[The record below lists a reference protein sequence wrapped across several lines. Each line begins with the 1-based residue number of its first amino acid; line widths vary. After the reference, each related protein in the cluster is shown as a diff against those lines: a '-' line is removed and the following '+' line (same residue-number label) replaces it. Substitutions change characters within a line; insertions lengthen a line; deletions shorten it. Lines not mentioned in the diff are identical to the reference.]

1 MKEFRRGRRSSFG
14 SFIVDDRETI
24 LGFDQAME
32 ELTGWP
38 AIDVVGRHKDL
49 GLAAHQSHPAGTA
62 IRTVPLYDG
71 PVPMGSSPRNLE
83 LALSCRDG
91 RRLRVEALQQ
101 PLNGPGDRMLVTV
114 LRVLASSATWTRAV
128 ASESRDDLTGL
139 LDRDAFASRLSA
151 DFANAAAAARPLSLI
166 LLDVDHLRKV
176 NDRHGRGA
184 GDDVLNT
191 LSGILRVTVE
201 DEGRIARLGD
211 DDFAVL
217 LEDGGRGEARQ
228 VAAALRS
235 QVERFRFFSDAEP
248 SDERQVTISLGA
260 ASFPADADNE
270 SELLERARDALDEA
284 RSMGRNRVWC
294 YLRRPRVPVQ
304 VPVFFDGTDS
314 LLLGYMRDLSPSG
327 IFLQTTAG
335 IDVGMRCALSFPL
348 PGHDGRVHVVGRV
361 VRTVPPQ
368 FSDESGD
375 VRIPGLGVEF
385 ERFGD
390 AGDRRA
396 IDSFLHGRERTSLRP
411 ETGIL
416 SVDA

>member
-14 SFIVDDRETI
+14 SFIVDNRETV
-24 LGFDQAME
+24 LGFDHAME

-49 GLAAHQSHPAGTA
+49 GLAAHHTDPAGSA
-62 IRTVPLYDG
+62 IRTVPLYEG
-71 PVPMGSSPRNLE
+71 LVPMGSSPSNLE
-83 LALSCRDG
+83 LTLNCRDG
-91 RRLRVEALQQ
+91 RKLHAEVLEQ
-101 PLNGPGDRMLVTV
+101 PLNGPGDRMLLTV
-114 LRVLASSATWTRAV
+114 LRVLASSATWTPPAGPER
-128 ASESRDDLTGL
+128 RDDLTGL
-139 LDRDAFASRLSA
+139 LDRDTFASRLSA
-151 DFANAAAAARPLSLI
+151 DFANAMAAARPLSLI
-166 LLDVDHLRKV
+166 LLDVDHLRKL
-176 NDRHGRGA
+176 NDRHGRDA
-184 GDDVLNT
+184 GDEVLVT
-191 LSGILRVTVE
+191 ISGILRVTVE

-217 LEDGGRGEARQ
+217 LEAGGRGEARQ
-228 VAAALRS
+228 IAAALRS
-235 QVERFRFFSDAEP
+235 QVERFRFFPDGDGSE
-248 SDERQVTISLGA
+248 ERQVTISLGA
-260 ASFPADADNE
+260 ASFPADADTE
-270 SELLERARDALDEA
+270 RELLERARDALDEA
-284 RSMGRNRVWC
+284 RAMGRNRVWC

-368 FSDESGD
+368 FSDESGGT
-375 VRIPGLGVEF
+375 RIPGLGVEF

-416 SVDA
+416 TVDG

>member
-1 MKEFRRGRRSSFG
+1 MKEFRRVRRSSFG
-14 SFIVDDRETI
+14 SFIVDERETI
-24 LGFDQAME
+24 LGFDEAME

-38 AIDVVGRHKDL
+38 AIDVVGHHKDL
-49 GLAAHQSHPAGTA
+49 GLAAHPSHPAGTA
-62 IRTVPLYDG
+62 IRTAPLYEG
-71 PVPMGSSPRNLE
+71 PVRTGSSPGNLE
-83 LALSCRDG
+83 LTLSCRDG
-91 RRLRVEALQQ
+91 RRLHVEALQQ

-114 LRVLASSATWTRAV
+114 LRVLASTATWTPTV
-128 ASESRDDLTGL
+128 GSERRDELTGL

-151 DFANAAAAARPLSLI
+151 SFSNAVVAARPLSLI
-166 LLDVDHLRKV
+166 LLDVDHLRKI
-176 NDRHGRGA
+176 NDRHGRGT
-184 GDDVLNT
+184 GDDVLGT
-191 LSGILRVTVE
+191 ISGILRVTVE

-217 LEDGGRGEARQ
+217 LEDGGRGDARQ
-228 VAAALRS
+228 IAAALRS
-235 QVERFRFFSDAEP
+235 QVERFRFFSDGDA
-248 SDERQVTISLGA
+248 SGERQVTISLGA
-260 ASFPADADNE
+260 ASFPADADSE
-270 SELLERARDALDEA
+270 TELLERARDALDEA

-304 VPVFFDGTDS
+304 VPVYFDGTDS

-335 IDVGMRCALSFPL
+335 IDVGMRCALNFPL

-368 FSDESGD
+368 FSDESDG

-396 IDSFLHGRERTSLRP
+396 IDSFLHGRERMSLRP

-416 SVDA
+416 SVQP